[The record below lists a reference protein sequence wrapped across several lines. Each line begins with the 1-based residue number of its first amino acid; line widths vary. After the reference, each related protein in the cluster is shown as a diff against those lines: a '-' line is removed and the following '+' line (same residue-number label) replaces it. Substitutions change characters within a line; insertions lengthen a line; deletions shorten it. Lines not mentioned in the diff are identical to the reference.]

1 MRNILLVGWLLLPV
15 GAWAYHEGPGQDR
28 IALEETDAVILA
40 AQKAVAAG
48 EWKLAVAEYEAALG
62 KLPNN
67 PDAYDIQVV
76 QRLQIELNKA
86 RMQAS
91 GLPEA
96 RDELESLVEQMQAD
110 ENTDPVLMR
119 DARQA
124 LANAQFYKTWLMRL
138 EGLDR
143 TQWEPEIE
151 AARQNW
157 RLLAEQATTKS
168 EQDLH
173 QEDLE
178 AAVRLARLEIE
189 DLQGLPLPSE

>member
-1 MRNILLVGWLLLPV
+1 MRNILLVGWLLLPI
-15 GAWAYHEGPGQDR
+15 GAWAYHEGPGQDQ
-28 IALEETDAVILA
+28 IALEKTDTLILA
-40 AQKAVAAG
+40 AHNAADG
-48 EWKLAVAEYEAALG
+48 GDWKLAVAEYQNALAS
-62 KLPNN
+62 LPKN
-67 PDAYDIQVV
+67 PDSFDVKV
-76 QRLQIELNKA
+76 SQRLQIELNKA

-110 ENTDPVLMR
+110 EKTDPVLMR

-124 LANAQFYKTWLMRL
+124 LARAQFYKTWLMRL

-143 TQWEPEIE
+143 TVWEPEIE

-157 RLLAEQATTKS
+157 RLLAEQATTDNEKV
-168 EQDLH
+168 LH

>member
-1 MRNILLVGWLLLPV
+1 MRNILLVGWLLLPI

-28 IALEETDAVILA
+28 IALEESDAVIQA
-40 AQKAVAAG
+40 AHDAAANG
-48 EWKLAVAEYEAALG
+48 EWKLAVSQYESALG
-62 KLPNN
+62 LLPKN
-67 PDAYDIQVV
+67 PGAYDVGV
-76 QRLQIELNKA
+76 SQRLQIELNKA

-96 RDELESLVEQMQAD
+96 RDELETLVEQMQSD
-110 ENTDPVLMR
+110 DSTDPTLLR

-124 LANAQFYKTWLMRL
+124 LARAQFYKTWLMRL

-143 TQWEPEIE
+143 TIWEPEIE

-157 RLLAEQATTKS
+157 RLLAEKASTT
-168 EQDLH
+168 EEAMLH

>member
-1 MRNILLVGWLLLPV
+1 MRKILLVGWLVLPV

-28 IALEETDAVILA
+28 VALEAADAVI
-40 AQKAVAAG
+40 VAAHQAASDG
-48 EWKLAVAEYEAALG
+48 DWKLAIREYEAALES
-62 KLPNN
+62 LPKD
-67 PDAYDIQVV
+67 PEAYDERIA

-86 RMQAS
+86 RMQS
-91 GLPEA
+91 EGLIEA
-96 RDELESLVEQMQAD
+96 RDELATLVEQMQVDAD
-110 ENTDPVLMR
+110 ADPVLLR

-124 LANAQFYKTWLMRL
+124 LARAQFYKTWLMRL

-143 TQWEPEIE
+143 KVWEPEIE

-157 RLLAEQATTKS
+157 RLLAEQAGTDEERT
-168 EQDLH
+168 LH

-178 AAVRLARLEIE
+178 AAVRLARMEME

>member
-1 MRNILLVGWLLLPV
+1 MRNILLVGWLLLPI

-28 IALEETDAVILA
+28 IALEKTDALILA
-40 AQKAVAAG
+40 AHEAADG
-48 EWKLAVAEYEAALG
+48 GNWKLAVAGYQDALSS
-62 KLPNN
+62 LPKN
-67 PDAYDIQVV
+67 PDAFDVKV
-76 QRLQIELNKA
+76 SQRLQIELNKA

-91 GLPEA
+91 GLPVA
-96 RDELESLVEQMQAD
+96 RDELETLVEQMQGD
-110 ENTDPVLMR
+110 EKTDPVLMR

-124 LANAQFYKTWLMRL
+124 LARAQFYKTWLMRL

-143 TQWEPEIE
+143 TVWEPEIE

-157 RLLAEQATTKS
+157 RLLAENATNDK
-168 EQDLH
+168 EKVLH

>member
-1 MRNILLVGWLLLPV
+1 MRNILLVGWLLLPI

-28 IALEETDAVILA
+28 IALEKTDAIVLA
-40 AQKAVAAG
+40 AHNAAAAG
-48 EWKLAVAEYEAALG
+48 DWKLAVAEYQSALAS
-62 KLPNN
+62 LPKN
-67 PDAYDIQVV
+67 PDAYDVKV
-76 QRLQIELNKA
+76 TQRLQIELNKA

-96 RDELESLVEQMQAD
+96 RDELESLVEQMQEDAT
-110 ENTDPVLMR
+110 TDPVLMR

-124 LANAQFYKTWLMRL
+124 LASAQFYKTWLMRL
-138 EGLDR
+138 EGLDS
-143 TQWEPEIE
+143 TVWEPEIE

-157 RLLAEQATTKS
+157 RLLAEKASTQEEKT
-168 EQDLH
+168 LH

-189 DLQGLPLPSE
+189 DLQGLPLPGE

>member
-1 MRNILLVGWLLLPV
+1 MRNILLVGWLLLPI

-28 IALEETDAVILA
+28 IALEETDSVILA
-40 AQKAVAAG
+40 AQKAVEEG
-48 EWKLAVAEYEAALG
+48 EWKLAVAEYEAALS
-62 KLPNN
+62 KLPKN
-67 PDAYDIQVV
+67 PDAYDIKVV

-96 RDELESLVEQMQAD
+96 RDELETLVEQMQQSED
-110 ENTDPVLMR
+110 TDPVLMR

-143 TQWEPEIE
+143 TLWEPEIE

-157 RLLAEQATTKS
+157 RLLAEQATTES
-168 EQDLH
+168 EKVLH

>member
-1 MRNILLVGWLLLPV
+1 MRNILLVGWLLLPI
-15 GAWAYHEGPGQDR
+15 GAWAYHEGPGQDQ
-28 IALEETDAVILA
+28 IALEKTDALILA
-40 AQKAVAAG
+40 AHQAADG
-48 EWKLAVAEYEAALG
+48 GDWKLAVAEYQNALSS
-62 KLPNN
+62 LPKNS
-67 PDAYDIQVV
+67 DSFDVKV
-76 QRLQIELNKA
+76 SQRLQIELNKA

-96 RDELESLVEQMQAD
+96 RDELETLVEQMQGD
-110 ENTDPVLMR
+110 EKTDPVLMR

-124 LANAQFYKTWLMRL
+124 LARAQFYKTWLMRL

-143 TQWEPEIE
+143 TVWEPEIE

-157 RLLAEQATTKS
+157 RLLAEQATTDK
-168 EQDLH
+168 DKLLH

>member
-1 MRNILLVGWLLLPV
+1 MRNILLVGWLLLPI

-40 AQKAVAAG
+40 AHEAAVAG
-48 EWKLAVAEYEAALG
+48 DWKLAVAEYQKALAT
-62 KLPNN
+62 LPKD
-67 PDAYDIQVV
+67 PESFDVKV
-76 QRLQIELNKA
+76 SQRLQIELNKA

-110 ENTDPVLMR
+110 ETTDPVLLR

-143 TQWEPEIE
+143 KVWEPEIE

-157 RLLAEQATTKS
+157 RLLAEQAPTKA
-168 EQDLH
+168 ERTLH

-178 AAVRLARLEIE
+178 AAVNLARFEIE

>member
-1 MRNILLVGWLLLPV
+1 MRNILLVGWLLLPI

-28 IALEETDAVILA
+28 IALEQSDSVILA
-40 AQKAVAAG
+40 AHEAAIAG
-48 EWKLAVAEYEAALG
+48 DWKLAVAEYKSALAT
-62 KLPNN
+62 LPKN
-67 PDAYDIQVV
+67 PDSYDVEV
-76 QRLQIELNKA
+76 SQRLQLELNKA
-86 RMQAS
+86 RMQAA

-96 RDELESLVEQMQAD
+96 RDELESMVEQMQAND
-110 ENTDPVLMR
+110 KTDPVLMR

-124 LANAQFYKTWLMRL
+124 LARSQFYTTWLMRL

-143 TQWEPEIE
+143 KVWEPEIE

-157 RLLAEQATTKS
+157 RLLAEQATNDS
-168 EQDLH
+168 EKVLH

>member
-48 EWKLAVAEYEAALG
+48 EWKLAVSEYEAALG
-62 KLPNN
+62 KLPKD
-67 PDAYDIQVV
+67 PDAYDVKV
-76 QRLQIELNKA
+76 AQRLQIELNKA

-143 TQWEPEIE
+143 TIWEPEIE
-151 AARQNW
+151 ASRQNF
-157 RLLAEQATTKS
+157 RLLAERATTES
-168 EQDLH
+168 EKTLH

>member
-1 MRNILLVGWLLLPV
+1 MRNLLLVGWLLLPI

-28 IALEETDAVILA
+28 IALEESDSVILA
-40 AQKAVAAG
+40 AHEAAVAG
-48 EWKLAVAEYEAALG
+48 DWKLAVAGYKDALAT
-62 KLPNN
+62 LPKN
-67 PDAYDIQVV
+67 PESYDIEVS
-76 QRLQIELNKA
+76 QRLQLELNKA
-86 RMQAS
+86 RMQAA

-96 RDELESLVEQMQAD
+96 RDELESMVEQMQAND
-110 ENTDPVLMR
+110 KTDPVLMR

-124 LANAQFYKTWLMRL
+124 LARSQFYTTWLMRL

-143 TQWEPEIE
+143 KVWEPEIE

-157 RLLAEQATTKS
+157 RLLAEQAANDS
-168 EQDLH
+168 EKVLH

>member
-1 MRNILLVGWLLLPV
+1 MRNILLVGWLLLPI

-28 IALEETDAVILA
+28 IALEETDSVILA
-40 AQKAVAAG
+40 AQKAVEEG
-48 EWKLAVAEYEAALG
+48 EWKLAVSEYEAALS
-62 KLPNN
+62 KLPKN
-67 PDAYDIQVV
+67 PDAYDIKVV

-96 RDELESLVEQMQAD
+96 RDELETLVEQMQQSED
-110 ENTDPVLMR
+110 TDPVLMR

-143 TQWEPEIE
+143 TLWEPEIE

-157 RLLAEQATTKS
+157 RLLAEQATTDS
-168 EQDLH
+168 EKVLH